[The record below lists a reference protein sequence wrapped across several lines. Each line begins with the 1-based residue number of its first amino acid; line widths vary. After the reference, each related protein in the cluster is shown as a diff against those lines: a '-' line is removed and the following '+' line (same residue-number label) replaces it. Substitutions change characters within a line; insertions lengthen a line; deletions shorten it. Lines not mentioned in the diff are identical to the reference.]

1 MSSYRP
7 RSQVVSTTIGE
18 DESVLLHLEAQQYYT
33 LNETGSRIWQLLGQ
47 GHDPG
52 AIVVAIAKEWTISEA
67 DALRYVQSFLQ
78 ELSEAGL
85 VEEMRDDATT

>member
-7 RSQVVSTTIGE
+7 RSQVVSTTIDE

-33 LNETGSRIWQLLGQ
+33 LNETGSRIWQLLEQ

-52 AIVVAIAKEWTISEA
+52 AIAVAIAKEWAVTHQEA
-67 DALRYVQSFLQ
+67 LEYVRSFLQ
-78 ELSEAGL
+78 ELSEADL
-85 VEEMRDDATT
+85 VEEMCDDATT